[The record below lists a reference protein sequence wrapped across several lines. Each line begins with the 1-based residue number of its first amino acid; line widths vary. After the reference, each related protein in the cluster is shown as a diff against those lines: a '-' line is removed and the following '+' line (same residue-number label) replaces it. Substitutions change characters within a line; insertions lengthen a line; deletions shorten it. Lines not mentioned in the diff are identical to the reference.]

1 MTSGKMKLV
10 KELEDIIMT
19 LITGIEYL
27 NANRRLV
34 DKYFNKR
41 NDSSYYINRQI
52 YNYMNK
58 FNLLNGKRK
67 WGRFLILEELIIG
80 LPYLI
85 ISTAVKLKLIESTK
99 EVFKEHEWKVIHNII
114 TSMYNFLEENIYS
127 SENDNLLLLLDQ
139 IIKNNTPIRDPNVE
153 PMELYIT
160 TGKKYINTNYNHF
173 LDLSSISF
181 QLEGIGNELEEI
193 FPEYDTNIHRKIL
206 EIICNDNYRNK
217 CFSVYFEHIFN
228 DIENEGVKKWGLYF

>member
-1 MTSGKMKLV
+1 MTSGKLKLV
-10 KELEDIIMT
+10 KELEDIIMS

-34 DKYFNKR
+34 DKHFNKR
-41 NDSSYYINRQI
+41 NDSFYYINRQI
-52 YNYMNK
+52 YNYVNK

-99 EVFKEHEWKVIHNII
+99 EVFKEHEWKVIHNMI

-127 SENDNLLLLLDQ
+127 SKNDNLLLLLDK
-139 IIKNNTPIRDPNVE
+139 IIKNNIPIRDPNVE
-153 PMELYIT
+153 PMELYVT
-160 TGKKYINTNYNHF
+160 TGKRYINTNYNHF

-181 QLEGIGNELEEI
+181 QLEGIGNELE
-193 FPEYDTNIHRKIL
+193 
-206 EIICNDNYRNK
+206 
-217 CFSVYFEHIFN
+217 
-228 DIENEGVKKWGLYF
+228 

>member
-1 MTSGKMKLV
+1 MTSGKLKLV
-10 KELEDIIMT
+10 KELEDIIMS

-41 NDSSYYINRQI
+41 NDSSYYIIRQI
-52 YNYMNK
+52 YNFINK

-85 ISTAVKLKLIESTK
+85 ISTAVKLKLIEGTK
-99 EVFKEHEWKVIHNII
+99 EIFKEHEWKVIHKII

-127 SENDNLLLLLDQ
+127 SENDNLLLLLNQ
-139 IIKNNTPIRDPNVE
+139 IIKNNIPIRDPNVE
-153 PMELYIT
+153 PMGLYIT
-160 TGKKYINTNYNHF
+160 TGKKYMYTNYNHF

-181 QLEGIGNELEEI
+181 QLEGIGNELEEA

-217 CFSVYFEHIFN
+217 CFSVYFEHILN
-228 DIENEGVKKWGLYF
+228 DIKNEEVKKWGLYF